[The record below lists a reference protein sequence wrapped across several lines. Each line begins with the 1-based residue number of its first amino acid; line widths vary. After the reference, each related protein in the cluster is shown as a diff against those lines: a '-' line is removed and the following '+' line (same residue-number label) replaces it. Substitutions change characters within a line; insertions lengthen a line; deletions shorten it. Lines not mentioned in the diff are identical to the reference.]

1 MATRVLPSAAREIGA
16 LFLNIAITVRSSFRV
31 MFVGLS
37 VPLRPPDH
45 FSNIQFGVIKAWKRH
60 RQMQLNLII
69 PIGRVKFVL
78 FDDRN
83 GVENSV
89 FQEVILSPENY
100 LRLTIPP
107 LIWVGFQGLAK
118 ENSTLLNI
126 ASIEHSDEEL
136 DRRSLNDINYSWELS
151 K

>member
-1 MATRVLPSAAREIGA
+1 MIKDVNLTPLSIINVPGGDVMHALKSSEIG
-16 LFLNIAITVRSSFRV
+16 
-31 MFVGLS
+31 FVNFGEAY
-37 VPLRPPDH
+37 
-45 FSNIQFGVIKAWKRH
+45 FSNIEFGVVKAWKRH
-60 RQMQLNLII
+60 RQMQLNLIV

-78 FDDRN
+78 FDDRD

-89 FQEVILSPENY
+89 FQEVFLSPENY

-126 ASIEHSDEEL
+126 ASIEHSDKEL
-136 DRRSLNDINYSWELS
+136 DRRSLKDINYSWELS

>member
-1 MATRVLPSAAREIGA
+1 MIKDVNLTPLSIINVPGGDVMHALKSSEIG
-16 LFLNIAITVRSSFRV
+16 
-31 MFVGLS
+31 FVNFGEAY
-37 VPLRPPDH
+37 
-45 FSNIQFGVIKAWKRH
+45 FSNIEFGVIKAWKRH
-60 RQMQLNLII
+60 RQMQLNLIV

-78 FDDRN
+78 FDDRD

-89 FQEVILSPENY
+89 FQEVFLSPENY

-126 ASIEHSDEEL
+126 ASIEHSDIEL
-136 DRRSLNDINYSWELS
+136 DRRSLKDINYSWELS

>member
-1 MATRVLPSAAREIGA
+1 MIKDVNLTPLSIINVPGGDVMHALKSSEIG
-16 LFLNIAITVRSSFRV
+16 
-31 MFVGLS
+31 FVNFGEAY
-37 VPLRPPDH
+37 
-45 FSNIQFGVIKAWKRH
+45 FSNIEFGVIKAWKRH
-60 RQMQLNLII
+60 RQMQLNLIV

-78 FDDRN
+78 FDDRD

-89 FQEVILSPENY
+89 FQEVVLSPENY

-126 ASIEHSDEEL
+126 ASIEHSEKEL
-136 DRRSLNDINYSWELS
+136 DRRSLKEINYSWELS

>member
-1 MATRVLPSAAREIGA
+1 MIDDVTLTPLSIIPVPGGDVMHA
-16 LFLNIAITVRSSFRV
+16 LKSSE
-31 MFVGLS
+31 VGFENFGEAY
-37 VPLRPPDH
+37 
-45 FSNIQFGVIKAWKRH
+45 FSNIEFGVIKAWKRH

>member
-1 MATRVLPSAAREIGA
+1 MIKDVNLTSLSIINVPGGDVMHA
-16 LFLNIAITVRSSFRV
+16 LKSSEV
-31 MFVGLS
+31 GFVNFGEAY
-37 VPLRPPDH
+37 
-45 FSNIQFGVIKAWKRH
+45 FSNIEFGVIKAWKRH
-60 RQMQLNLII
+60 RQMQLNLIV

-89 FQEVILSPENY
+89 FQEVFLSPENY

-136 DRRSLNDINYSWELS
+136 DRRSLKDINYSWELS

>member
-1 MATRVLPSAAREIGA
+1 MIKDVNLTPLSIINVPGGDVMHALKSSEIG
-16 LFLNIAITVRSSFRV
+16 
-31 MFVGLS
+31 FVNFGEAY
-37 VPLRPPDH
+37 
-45 FSNIQFGVIKAWKRH
+45 FSNIEFGVIKAWKRH
-60 RQMQLNLII
+60 RQMQLNLIV

-78 FDDRN
+78 FDDRD

-89 FQEVILSPENY
+89 FQEVFLSPENY

-136 DRRSLNDINYSWELS
+136 DKRSLKDINYSWELS

>member
-1 MATRVLPSAAREIGA
+1 MIKDVNLTPLSIINVPGGDVMHALKSSEIG
-16 LFLNIAITVRSSFRV
+16 
-31 MFVGLS
+31 FVNFGEAY
-37 VPLRPPDH
+37 
-45 FSNIQFGVIKAWKRH
+45 FSNIEFGVIKAWKRH
-60 RQMQLNLII
+60 RQMQLNLIV

-83 GVENSV
+83 GVENDV

-136 DRRSLNDINYSWELS
+136 DKRSLKDINYSWELS

>member
-1 MATRVLPSAAREIGA
+1 MIKDVNLT
-16 LFLNIAITVRSSFRV
+16 
-31 MFVGLS
+31 
-37 VPLRPPDH
+37 PLRIINVPGGDVMH
-45 FSNIQFGVIKAWKRH
+45 ALKSSEVGFINFGEAYFSNIQFGVIKAWKRH

>member
-1 MATRVLPSAAREIGA
+1 MIKDVNLTPLSIINVPGGDVMHALKSSEIG
-16 LFLNIAITVRSSFRV
+16 
-31 MFVGLS
+31 FVNFGEAY
-37 VPLRPPDH
+37 
-45 FSNIQFGVIKAWKRH
+45 FSNIEFGVIKAWKRH
-60 RQMQLNLII
+60 RQMQLNLIV

-78 FDDRN
+78 FDDRD

-89 FQEVILSPENY
+89 FQEVFLSPENY

-126 ASIEHSDEEL
+126 ASIEHSDKEL
-136 DRRSLNDINYSWELS
+136 DRRSLKDINYSWELS